1 MIIKIVSDRMIRI
14 LLQKRVEFDDTQKE
28 IIRNILRMCV
38 ERS

>member
-14 LLQKRVEFDDTQKE
+14 LLQKRVEFDNTQKE

-38 ERS
+38 EIS